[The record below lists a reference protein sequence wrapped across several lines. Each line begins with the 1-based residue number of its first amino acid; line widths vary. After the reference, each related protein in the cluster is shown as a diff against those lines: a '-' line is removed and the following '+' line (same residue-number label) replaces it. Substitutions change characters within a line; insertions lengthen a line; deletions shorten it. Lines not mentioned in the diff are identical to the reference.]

1 MIVNTEDLYSY
12 ADYAKIKGMTRQ
24 NVNHHAL
31 KGTFKS
37 IKIGGTNFIHDKSI
51 RKEVQKK

>member
-1 MIVNTEDLYSY
+1 MKLDTRDLYSY

-37 IKIGGTNFIHDKSI
+37 IKIGGTNFIHDKEL
-51 RKEVQKK
+51 RKKESK